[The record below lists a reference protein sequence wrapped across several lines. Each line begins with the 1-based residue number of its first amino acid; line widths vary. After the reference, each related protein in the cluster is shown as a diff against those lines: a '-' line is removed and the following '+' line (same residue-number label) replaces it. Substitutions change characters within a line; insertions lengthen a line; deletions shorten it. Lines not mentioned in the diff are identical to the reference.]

1 MFHRVMRMRMGRWG
15 LKGGGRVLGPVVRIL
30 IGKNK
35 SRGKDK
41 TVKIGKERD
50 SDKMIGKEKDK
61 SKCKN

>member
-1 MFHRVMRMRMGRWG
+1 MFHRVIRMRMGWWG
-15 LKGGGRVLGPVVRIL
+15 LKGGGRVLEPVVRIL

-41 TVKIGKERD
+41 IVKIGKEKN

>member
-1 MFHRVMRMRMGRWG
+1 MGRWG